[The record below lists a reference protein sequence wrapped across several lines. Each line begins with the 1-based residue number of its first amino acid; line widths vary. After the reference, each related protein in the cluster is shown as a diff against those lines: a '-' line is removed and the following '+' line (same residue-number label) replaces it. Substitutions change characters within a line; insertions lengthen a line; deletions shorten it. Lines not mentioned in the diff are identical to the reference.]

1 MNNISAMRRLL
12 VIGATAA
19 LTVALLVLPQAEA
32 KTLKVRFGGDIYGID
47 PAKIF
52 QIENQT
58 IALNIYNGLVKYDEK
73 TNDIKPDLSTGWK
86 ITNGGKTYTFSL
98 RKGVKF
104 HKGFGKFTSED
115 VKYSYMRV
123 KDPKTASAYAGEF
136 KNVTKMETM
145 GPYKIRFTLKQPF
158 NFLHKVAINQ
168 GHIVKKGAVEK
179 FGKDYALNP
188 IGTGPF
194 MWDKWV
200 QGSEIHL
207 VANKDYFGG
216 APKFDRV
223 IFRVIKEETAAEI
236 ALINGEIDIFW
247 ALQSPDVSDR
257 LRKESGITVLDRP
270 ANHTINFVL
279 NSTYKP
285 LANKSVR
292 QAIAYGVNRKSMIE
306 DYFKGTK
313 GMASGVLT
321 KNFPEFSGNV
331 KKYPYDPKKAK
342 ALLKKAGYPNGF
354 DLDVIG
360 ISLRPYNEIPV
371 MIAEDL
377 KKIGIRT
384 KIVMIERSAYGQ
396 ARNKGDIQTAL
407 TGIVGPPDAD
417 HPLWALYHTQNFPPG
432 KNTARYNKVDKL
444 LESAQVEQNPKKRML
459 LYEKIQQIAAED
471 VPVLPLYEDRLFMA
485 YRDNVKGLQLNSLFT
500 VYVYPVKLQ

>member
-1 MNNISAMRRLL
+1 MNSVKTGLL
-12 VIGATAA
+12 SLVFGLAIALAGPLFGANDAHG
-19 LTVALLVLPQAEA
+19 

-73 TNDIKPDLSTGWK
+73 TNAIKPDLATGWK
-86 ITNGGKTYTFSL
+86 ITNGGKTYTFTL

-104 HKGFGKFTSED
+104 HKGFGGFTSED

-136 KNVTKMETM
+136 KNVTKMETL

-168 GHIVKKGAVEK
+168 GHIVKKAAVEK
-179 FGKDYALNP
+179 FGKDYAVNP

-194 MWDKWV
+194 MWDKWMR
-200 QGSEIHL
+200 GSEVHL
-207 VANKDYFGG
+207 VANKDYFEG
-216 APKFDRV
+216 APNFDRV
-223 IFRVIKEETAAEI
+223 IFRVIEEETAAEI

-247 ALQSPDVSDR
+247 ALQSPDVSGR
-257 LRKESGITVLDRP
+257 LGKEKGITVLNRP
-270 ANHTINFVL
+270 ANHTINFVM
-279 NSTYKP
+279 NANHKP
-285 LANKSVR
+285 LSNKLVR
-292 QAIAYGVNRKSMIE
+292 QAIAHGINRKSMIE

-313 GMASGVLT
+313 GMATGVLT
-321 KNFPEFSGNV
+321 KNFPEYSGNV
-331 KKYPYDPKKAK
+331 KKYPYDPEKAMR
-342 ALLKKAGYPNGF
+342 LLKQAGYPNGF

-360 ISLRPYNEIPV
+360 LSLRPYNEIPV

-377 KKIGIRT
+377 RKIGIRP
-384 KIVMIERSAYGQ
+384 KIKIIERSAYGQ

-432 KNTARYNKVDKL
+432 KNTARYDKVDDL
-444 LESAQVEQNPKKRML
+444 LESAQVEQNPEKRMM
-459 LYEKIQQIAAED
+459 LYEKIQKQAAED
-471 VPVLPLYEDRLFMA
+471 MPVLPLYEDRLFMA
-485 YRDNVKGLQLNSLFT
+485 YRANVRGLQLNSLFT
-500 VYVYPVKLQ
+500 VYVYPVRLQ

>member
-1 MNNISAMRRLL
+1 MKPFKALRRIVGGGLL
-12 VIGATAA
+12 VA
-19 LTVALLVLPQAEA
+19 LAVLLLGFPQAQGQ
-32 KTLKVRFGGDIYGID
+32 TLKVRFGGDIYGID

-73 TNDIKPDLSTGWK
+73 TNDIQPDLSTGWE
-86 ITNGGKTYTFSL
+86 ITNGGKTYTFTL

-104 HKGFGKFTSED
+104 HKGFGDFTSED

-136 KNVTKMETM
+136 KNVTKIETL

-168 GHIVKKGAVEK
+168 GHIVKKEAVEK

-194 MWDKWV
+194 IWDKWV

-207 VANKDYFGG
+207 VANKDYFRG

-223 IFRVIKEETAAEI
+223 IFKVIKEETAAEI

-247 ALQSPDVSDR
+247 ALQSPDVSER
-257 LRKESGITVLDRP
+257 LRKESGITVLSRP

-279 NSTYKP
+279 NSNYKP
-285 LANKSVR
+285 LSNKLVR
-292 QAIAYGVNRKSMIE
+292 QAIAYGINRKSMID
-306 DYFKGTK
+306 DYFKGSK

-321 KNFPEFSGNV
+321 KNFPEFSDNV
-331 KKYPYDPKKAK
+331 KKYPYDPEKAK
-342 ALLKKAGYPNGF
+342 ALLKQAGYPNGF

-384 KIVMIERSAYGQ
+384 KIVVIERSAYGQ

-432 KNTARYNKVDKL
+432 KNTARYDKIDAM
-444 LESAQVEQNPKKRML
+444 LEAAQVEQDPKKRMA
-459 LYEKIQQIAAED
+459 LYEKIQQQAAED
-471 VPVLPLYEDRLFMA
+471 MPVLPLYEDRLFLA
-485 YRDNVKGLQLNSLFT
+485 YNKNVKGLQLNSLFT
-500 VYVYPVKLQ
+500 VNVYPVRLK